1 MEELTSKLGF
11 DASQALD
18 TLRELDGV
26 LAKFEKTVGGTGK
39 GLGLFNKQAGKT
51 VGALKRIKSE
61 ADRAFASLDR
71 VNRARGTA
79 GPAAGATGTAGS
91 VRSEADA
98 VLAHLANVKAKFAE
112 IPAAARTQ
120 HKRAFQSAATK
131 VAEYAKRS
139 GKSLNDVRRI
149 QNNLGQS
156 FTGAENKIADGLQRV
171 EKSYGKLGETGARST
186 KSLTVSWETL
196 ARVVATQM
204 IVRALSM
211 VRNALGD
218 AYNDSIDFQ
227 RQIAEIRTISPIKN
241 LNQLA
246 ATVRGLSDEF
256 NQPLGDVSEG
266 LYQVISNQILGTA
279 NQVDV
284 LTTSL
289 KFSKVAV
296 ASTEDSVNLLTGTL
310 NAFGMD
316 ASESDTIAAKF
327 FKTIELGRTRASE
340 LAVSFGRTAP
350 MAAQLGISLDELQA
364 SYAAV
369 TIGGVKTAEAAT
381 QISSWFLGLI
391 DDAGYT
397 ALADTDT
404 YDNIDQ
410 VGNGWDEFSDYTDA
424 GNGDSA
430 TTRPAWPVDAASTQ
444 SITNSLV
451 AVFDMTGPG
460 TVKGLFLVGGVAN
473 ANLKGNHEP
482 GGTLW
487 VTALFAGGGVVV
499 QNGDQ
504 LKITYTVSA

>member
-1 MEELTSKLGF
+1 VPDEIRQELGF
-11 DASQALD
+11 DASQALS

-26 LAKFEKTVGGTGK
+26 LAKFEKTVGGAGK
-39 GLGLFNKQAGKT
+39 GLEGFNKRAGKT

-79 GPAAGATGTAGS
+79 GPAATGAGTTSA
-91 VRSEADA
+91 VRSDADA
-98 VLAHLANVKAKFAE
+98 LMAHLANVKAKFGE
-112 IPAAARTQ
+112 IPAVARTE
-120 HKRAFQSAATK
+120 HKRAFESAATR
-131 VAEYAKRS
+131 VAEYAARS
-139 GKSLNDVRRI
+139 GKSLDDVRRI

-156 FTGAENKIADGLQRV
+156 FSGAENRIADGLQRV
-171 EKSYGKLGETGARST
+171 EKSYGKLGETGTRST
-186 KSLTVSWETL
+186 KALTVSWQTL

-204 IVRALSM
+204 IVRALSV
-211 VRNALGD
+211 VRNAIND
-218 AYNDSIDFQ
+218 AYDDSIDFQ
-227 RQIAEIRTISPIKN
+227 RQIAEIRTISPVKN
-241 LNQLA
+241 LKQLA

-266 LYQVISNQILGTA
+266 LYQVISNQIQGTA

-310 NAFGMD
+310 NAFGKD
-316 ASESDTIAAKF
+316 ASESEDVAAKF

-381 QISSWFLGLI
+381 QIRG
-391 DDAGYT
+391 AMT
-397 ALADTDT
+397 ALVKPTTDMKKALRQLGYESGEQAVAALGFVGAMKAVISTTDGSTTSIARLFPRVRGLNAVLRLTGTGADAFQRSLAELEKTDLT
-404 YDNIDQ
+404 ELNDQ
-410 VGNGWDEFSDYTDA
+410 FQAIMETD
-424 GNGDSA
+424 
-430 TTRPAWPVDAASTQ
+430 VEK
-444 SITNSLV
+444 V
-451 AVFDMTGPG
+451 
-460 TVKGLFLVGGVAN
+460 
-473 ANLKGNHEP
+473 
-482 GGTLW
+482 
-487 VTALFAGGGVVV
+487 
-499 QNGDQ
+499 
-504 LKITYTVSA
+504 